1 MSLFEPVKMAFTSIW
16 AHKARSFLT
25 MLGIIIGVSSV
36 VTLMSVGEGVKKD
49 VASEIEGL
57 GSNLL
62 IIVAGDISGGGGGG
76 FGQSTN
82 VISGDVLKEED
93 VDAVKGVEEVE
104 KVAPLALTGGAISH
118 KDNQYTNFMSIA
130 TTSEMEGITT
140 FEIEKG
146 DFFRENDKRNVVV
159 VADSARQ
166 EIFGDADPLN
176 KKITFQNE
184 KYRVIGTL
192 KKIGSSD
199 IFSDQAFDSMVVF
212 PLEKIKEVSGGKAD
226 IFRIIVK
233 VGDEYDVKEIAKK
246 VEEKMLKS
254 HNNEKDFSVLT
265 QDDILDLLDTIFS
278 LLTALVT
285 AIAAISLIVGGIGI
299 MNIMLVSVTERT
311 REIGLR
317 KAVGATPVDIL
328 RQFLIE
334 AVIITL
340 LGGAIGVLFS
350 YAATSLVRKFS
361 VLDPSITLYAIILA
375 AGISIG
381 VGIIFGLAPAISAAR
396 KDPIDA
402 LRYE

>member
-1 MSLFEPVKMAFTSIW
+1 MSLFEPVKMAFSSIW

-36 VTLMSVGEGVKKD
+36 VSLMSIGEGVKKD
-49 VASEIEGL
+49 VSSEIEGL

-62 IIVAGDISGGGGGG
+62 IIVAGQIEGESGG
-76 FGQSTN
+76 FGQSAN
-82 VISGDVLKEED
+82 MISGDILKKSD
-93 VDAVKGVEEVE
+93 VEAVE
-104 KVAPLALTGGAISH
+104 KVAGVEKAAPIALMGGVLVYE
-118 KDNQYTNFMSIA
+118 NQHFANLMSIA
-130 TTSEMEGITT
+130 TTNEAEGITN
-140 FEIEKG
+140 FEIDKG
-146 DFFRENDKRNVVV
+146 DYLKINDKRNVIVLG
-159 VADSARQ
+159 ATSKE
-166 EIFGDADPLN
+166 EIFGQKNAIG
-176 KKITFQNE
+176 KKVTFNNE
-184 KYRVIGTL
+184 EYQVIGVL

-199 IFSDQAFDSMVVF
+199 IFSDQSFDSMVIF
-212 PLEKIKEVSGGKAD
+212 PFAKAEQVAGKAD

-233 VGDEYDVKEIAKK
+233 IKEGYDIKEVTDQVKEK
-246 VEEKMLKS
+246 VLAS
-254 HNNEKDFSVLT
+254 HDGKEDFSVLT
-265 QDDILDLLDTIFS
+265 QDDLLDLLNSIFNM
-278 LLTALVT
+278 LTALVS
-285 AIAAISLIVGGIGI
+285 AIASISLVVGGIGI

-317 KAVGATPVDIL
+317 KAVGATPIDIL

-350 YAATSLVRKFS
+350 YAATSIVRKYS
-361 VLDPSITLYAIILA
+361 VLDPSITLYAIVLA

-396 KDPIDA
+396 KNPIDA

>member
-1 MSLFEPVKMAFTSIW
+1 MSLFEPIKMAFSSIW
-16 AHKARSFLT
+16 AHKSRSLLT

-62 IIVAGDISGGGGGG
+62 IIVAGDIGEGGGG

-93 VDAVKGVEEVE
+93 VDAVKKIEEVE
-104 KVAPLALTGGAISH
+104 KVAPLALTGGTISYG
-118 KDNQYTNFMSIA
+118 NEQFANFMSVA
-130 TTSEMEGITT
+130 TISEMEGITT
-140 FEIEKG
+140 FEIGKG
-146 DFFRENDKRNVVV
+146 DFFKSNDRRNVVV
-159 VADSARQ
+159 LADTARE
-166 EIFGDADPLN
+166 EIFGEKEAIG
-176 KKITFQNE
+176 KKISFQDE
-184 KYRVIGTL
+184 EYEVIGTL
-192 KKIGSSD
+192 KKISSSD
-199 IFSDQAFDSMVVF
+199 IFSDQSFDSMILF
-212 PLEKIKEVSGGKAD
+212 PLEKIKEISGGKAD
-226 IFRIIVK
+226 IFRIIAK
-233 VGDEYDVKEIAKK
+233 VGDDYDVKEVAKK

-254 HNNEKDFSVLT
+254 HNDKKDFSVLT
-265 QDDILDLLDTIFS
+265 QDDILDLLDTIFG

-285 AIAAISLIVGGIGI
+285 AIAAISLVVGGIGI

-350 YAATSLVRKFS
+350 YVATSIVRKFS
-361 VLDPSITLYAIILA
+361 VLDPSITLYAIVLA
-375 AGISIG
+375 AGISIA
-381 VGIIFGLAPAISAAR
+381 VGIIFGLAPAVTAAR

>member
-1 MSLFEPVKMAFTSIW
+1 MAFTSIW
-16 AHKARSFLT
+16 AHKARSLLT

-49 VASEIEGL
+49 VASEIESL

-62 IIVAGDISGGGGGG
+62 IIVAGDISSEGGGG

-82 VISGDVLKEED
+82 VISGDILKEED
-93 VDAVKGVEEVE
+93 VDAVKKVEEVE
-104 KVAPLALTGGAISH
+104 KAAPLALTGGAIGYQ
-118 KDNQYTNFMSIA
+118 DEQYTNFMSIA
-130 TTSEMEGITT
+130 TISEMEGITS

-146 DFFRENDKRNVVV
+146 DFFKKNEKRNVVILGD
-159 VADSARQ
+159 AAR
-166 EIFGDADPLN
+166 EEMFGDKDPIG
-176 KKITFQNE
+176 KKISFQDE
-184 KYRVIGTL
+184 EYKIIGTL
-192 KKIGSSD
+192 KKISSTD
-199 IFSDQAFDSMVVF
+199 IFSDQSFDSMIVF

-233 VGDEYDVKEIAKK
+233 VGDDYDVKEVATK
-246 VEEKMLKS
+246 VEEKMFES
-254 HNNEKDFSVLT
+254 HNNKKDFSVLT
-265 QDDILDLLDTIFS
+265 QDDILDLLDTIFG

-285 AIAAISLIVGGIGI
+285 AIAAISLVVGGIGI

-334 AVIITL
+334 AIIITL
-340 LGGAIGVLFS
+340 LGGAIGVLLS
-350 YAATSLVRKFS
+350 YAATSIVRKYS
-361 VLDPSITLYAIILA
+361 VLDPSITLYAIVLA
-375 AGISIG
+375 AGISIA
-381 VGIIFGLAPAISAAR
+381 VGIIFGLAPAVTAAR